1 MLTKTKQ
8 SLIHNRSHMSMTLVA
23 LYKWCYCFFCILP
36 MANFLIILTTIILT
50 SSLFFKKM
58 IKSCLSGSNVRSA
71 VFILS
76 CFSFLHTN
84 ELNTGAMLSL
94 LTDTHVAW
102 VSSMEWVGKIKSVQR
117 VAFLSLSLQPAN
129 NGGINGTQHNSPSF
143 LDFFFLFKD
152 DEYLSH

>member
-1 MLTKTKQ
+1 M
-8 SLIHNRSHMSMTLVA
+8 
-23 LYKWCYCFFCILP
+23 
-36 MANFLIILTTIILT
+36 TIILT
-50 SSLFFKKM
+50 SSLFYKKM
-58 IKSCLSGSNVRSA
+58 IKSCPSGSNTLSV

-102 VSSMEWVGKIKSVQR
+102 VSGMEWVGKIKSVQR

-129 NGGINGTQHNSPSF
+129 NGGINGTQHNSPLF
-143 LDFFFLFKD
+143 LDFLF
-152 DEYLSH
+152 SPRMMSI

>member
-8 SLIHNRSHMSMTLVA
+8 SLINNRSHMSMTYSSTLQMM
-23 LYKWCYCFFCILP
+23 LLLFCILP

-84 ELNTGAMLSL
+84 KLNTGAMLSL

-129 NGGINGTQHNSPSF
+129 NRGINGSQHSSP
-143 LDFFFLFKD
+143 LFFGFSSLQG
-152 DEYLSH
+152 